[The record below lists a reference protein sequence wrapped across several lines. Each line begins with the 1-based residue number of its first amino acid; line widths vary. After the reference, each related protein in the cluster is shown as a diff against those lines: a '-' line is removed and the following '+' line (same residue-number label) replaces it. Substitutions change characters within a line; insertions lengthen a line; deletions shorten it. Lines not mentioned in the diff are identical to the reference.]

1 VVSVR
6 AMNAPRLRLGVFATF
21 FALVGAVGF
30 ANIAQGADTSRL
42 NLKLVGAGV
51 TLDTTIYLPARTPA
65 PAILLAHGFGGTKDS
80 VVTEAKILQSRGYV
94 VLAWTARGFG
104 KSTGTISMNSPT
116 GEVADV
122 SKLIDYLSTRPY
134 VIQDRPTDPRV
145 GITGGSYG
153 GAISLLAA
161 GYDPR
166 IDAVAADITWNNLEG
181 ALFPQS
187 GAQVNQPGP
196 FKRVWTGTFFSI
208 GSLGFS
214 KNSTRPEALLCGRFA
229 PQWCAAYQ
237 ASVAASAPTSE
248 ISTLMNAS
256 SPSSIAARIQA
267 PTLLMQGE
275 ADSLFPLSE
284 SALTANEIR
293 QAHPKLPLAMIWHGG
308 GHDGGLNESKRLN
321 SLVGDWFDIYL
332 NGAKKTF
339 PTFQVTDTSAAI
351 SSQDSAAAPR
361 VFMSSTLPMDAAF
374 RHIAI
379 KGDVQTVIAPAGA
392 APAAISSLP
401 GFGSAL
407 SLAGG
412 FGAFLPGQSAFFD
425 SAPLTSPLTIV
436 GSSRVQVRVT
446 STAKDATLFFSLV
459 VRSASG
465 RISQPSGLVAPVR
478 LTNIPISGAVVDLA
492 LPSIVTNVA
501 PGDRVALAVSTTD
514 LGYSMPNDGRVY
526 GVQVLSHDVSIPT
539 LALHTAPGRTS
550 LFLWP
555 LIALL
560 AIGLAVLWVFLMR
573 PRRKVSSLVQS
584 VTTSAPLLVAF
595 RNLAKQYG
603 DGYQAVKNLSF
614 TVERGQVVGLLG
626 PNGAGKTTTLRMLM
640 GLILP
645 SEGEMEIDGQPVYP
659 GAPALSRVGSFVEG
673 PGFLPH
679 LSGRENLDLYWR
691 AIGRSEDPEMADALE
706 ISGLGSAIDRKVRT
720 YSHGMRQRLA
730 IAQAMLG
737 KPDLLVLDEPTNGL
751 DPTQIKAMRDVLR
764 NYAASGRTVIV
775 SSHLLSEV
783 EQTCS
788 HVVVMHRGELIAHGT
803 IEEILN
809 RNGKRA
815 QHLEEIFM
823 DLVGTDTE
831 IGL

>member
-1 VVSVR
+1 
-6 AMNAPRLRLGVFATF
+6 MN
-21 FALVGAVGF
+21 
-30 ANIAQGADTSRL
+30 
-42 NLKLVGAGV
+42 LVGAGV
-51 TLDTTIYLPARTPA
+51 NLDATLYLPSKTPA
-65 PAILLAHGFGGTKDS
+65 PAILLAHGFGGSKDS
-80 VVTEAKILQSRGYV
+80 VVTEAKTLQSRGYV

-116 GEVADV
+116 AEVADV
-122 SKLIDYLSTRPY
+122 SKLIDYLATRSE

-166 IDAVAADITWNNLEG
+166 IDAVAADITWNNLEN

-187 GAQVNQPGP
+187 AINVNQPGP

-208 GSLGFS
+208 GSLGYA
-214 KNSTRPEALLCGRFA
+214 KPSTQPGALHPEALLCGRFA
-229 PQWCAAYQ
+229 PQWCSAYQ
-237 ASVAASAPTSE
+237 TSVAASAPSPE
-248 ISTLMNAS
+248 ISTLMHAS
-256 SPSSIAARIQA
+256 SPSAIAAQIQA

-284 SALTANEIR
+284 SASTANEIR
-293 QAHPKLPLAMIWHGG
+293 QAHPTLPLAMIWHGG
-308 GHDGGLNESKRLN
+308 GHDGGLDESKRLN
-321 SLVGDWFDIYL
+321 SQVGDWFDIYL
-332 NGAKKTF
+332 KHQKKTF
-339 PTFQVTDTSAAI
+339 PIFQVTDSAAAI
-351 SSQDSAAAPR
+351 SLQDSAAAAR
-361 VFMSSTLPMDAAF
+361 VFMSQTLPMDAAYK
-374 RHIAI
+374 HIAI
-379 KGDVQTVIAPAGA
+379 KGATRILIAPAGA
-392 APAAISSLP
+392 VPAAVSSLP

-412 FGAFLPGQSAFFD
+412 LGAFLPGQSAFFD
-425 SAPLTSPLTIV
+425 SAAITKALTIV
-436 GSSRVQVRVT
+436 GSSRVQVKVT
-446 STAKDATLFFSLV
+446 STSADATLFFSLV

-465 RISQPSGLVAPVR
+465 RITQPAGLVAPIR
-478 LTNIPISGAVVDLA
+478 LTNIPRSGTVVDIA

-501 PGDRVALAVSTTD
+501 PGDKVALAVSTTD

-526 GVQVLSHDVSIPT
+526 GVQVLSPDLSIPT
-539 LALHTAPGRTS
+539 LSLHSAPGRTS

-555 LIALL
+555 LIALVVI
-560 AIGLAVLWVFLMR
+560 ALAVLWVFLMR
-573 PRRKVSSLVQS
+573 PRRKRSPQGPIAISTPPLVE
-584 VTTSAPLLVAF
+584 F
-595 RNLAKQYG
+595 NNLAKQYG

-614 TVERGQVVGLLG
+614 TVERGQVLGLLG

-645 SEGEMEIDGQPVYP
+645 SEGGMAIDGKPVYP
-659 GAPALSRVGSFVEG
+659 GAPALALVGSFVEG

-679 LSGRENLDLYWR
+679 LSGRQNLDLYWR
-691 AIGRSEDPEMADALE
+691 SIGRSEDPEMADALE
-706 ISGLGSAIDRKVRT
+706 ISGLGSAVDKKVRT

-751 DPTQIKAMRDVLR
+751 DPTQIKAMREVLR

-788 HVVVMHRGELIAHGT
+788 HVVVMHRGQLIAHGT
-803 IEEILN
+803 IDEILN

-815 QHLEEIFM
+815 QHLEDIFM
-823 DLVGTDTE
+823 ELVGTDTE